1 MKSYSNYK
9 DSGVKWL
16 EQIPQHWEVIPFG
29 RKFTYGKG
37 LPITKADLTEEG
49 ESVISYGQIHSKI
62 NTGTSISENLVKKVS
77 SDFLNSHPQCLLS
90 QGDFV
95 FADTSEDLEGVGAC
109 AFNDYEKPL
118 FAGYHTV
125 IARPYQIEYPKYFA
139 YLFQSSSWRKMVQ
152 TIANSVKVY
161 SITKGLLRRTYLLFP
176 PLSEQLS
183 IVSYLDG
190 KVSAMDRLVL
200 LTQQKVE
207 HLKALKQAI
216 IQQAVTGGIPN
227 KNHILKQTNIKW
239 IKQIPK
245 HWEVKSIRSI
255 LKLAKEKAEFDGMQL
270 LSLSQYTGVTA
281 KADEDKTGMFRAE
294 STIGYNIVH
303 KGQFVMNIMLAW
315 NGSYAVSSLE
325 GVISPAYC
333 VFDFIGEVNKQY
345 INYLFSIADYQQ
357 MFKAYSTGLIAG
369 RLRLYPNKFLPLPY
383 HCPPLS
389 EQEEIVAYLD
399 EKTAKIDLLI
409 DKELQQIDHIKD
421 LKQTIIAD
429 VVTGKVDVT
438 TKR

>member
-16 EQIPQHWEVIPFG
+16 GQIPQHWEVRRGRSLFSLNNQGSTSTTKIGLENIEGFTGKFIPTESTFEGDGVEVEEGDIVYGKLRPYLCKAWLATFG
-29 RKFTYGKG
+29 CNAVGDFFVFRCHNKSYNNYLHQVFLSPGFTDICNASTYGAKM
-37 LPITKADLTEEG
+37 PR
-49 ESVISYGQIHSKI
+49 
-62 NTGTSISENLVKKVS
+62 VS
-77 SDFLNSHPQCLLS
+77 SSFILS
-90 QGDFV
+90 LPF
-95 FADTSEDLEGVGAC
+95 
-109 AFNDYEKPL
+109 PL
-118 FAGYHTV
+118 
-125 IARPYQIEYPKYFA
+125 
-139 YLFQSSSWRKMVQ
+139 
-152 TIANSVKVY
+152 
-161 SITKGLLRRTYLLFP
+161 P

-183 IVSYLDG
+183 IVSYLDV

-216 IQQAVTGGIPN
+216 IQEAVTRGIPN

-239 IKQIPK
+239 IKQIPQ
-245 HWEVKSIRSI
+245 HWEAKSIRSI
-255 LKLAKEKAEFDGMQL
+255 LKLAKEKAEVDGMQL

-315 NGSYAVSSLE
+315 NGSYAVSSLD

-357 MFKAYSTGLIAG
+357 MFKAYSTGLIAS

-409 DKELQQIDHIKD
+409 DKELQQIEHIKA
-421 LKQTIIAD
+421 LKQTLIAD

>member
-16 EQIPQHWEVIPFG
+16 GQIPQHWECVELKRLAIFSPTKKLELNENTLVGYSPMNCIRTATMQPSVIEV
-29 RKFTYGKG
+29 RKLSSGLTYF
-37 LPITKADLTEEG
+37 EEG
-49 ESVISYGQIHSKI
+49 DVVLAKVTPCFENGNVAVVPKMVHQCGYGSSELFVYRCKEHLDKKFLLYFFLCRQFI
-62 NTGTSISENLVKKVS
+62 NAGVATMSGTGGLKRVS
-77 SDFLNSHPQCLLS
+77 SH
-90 QGDFV
+90 
-95 FADTSEDLEGVGAC
+95 FARTART
-109 AFNDYEKPL
+109 PL
-118 FAGYHTV
+118 
-125 IARPYQIEYPKYFA
+125 
-139 YLFQSSSWRKMVQ
+139 
-152 TIANSVKVY
+152 
-161 SITKGLLRRTYLLFP
+161 P

-216 IQQAVTGGIPN
+216 IQEAVTRGIPN
-227 KNHILKQTNIKW
+227 KNHKLKQTNIKW
-239 IKQIPK
+239 IKQIPQ

-255 LKLAKEKAEFDGMQL
+255 LKLAKEKAEVDGMQL

-357 MFKAYSTGLIAG
+357 MFKAYSTGLIAS

-421 LKQTIIAD
+421 LKQTLIAD

-438 TKR
+438 TKH